1 MVLQYRSVAILAAV
15 SAFATL
21 FYLSLWSH
29 LGQVDQ
35 DTDTPRNTLWPNV
48 LNSKEHPTDQPPKH
62 QQKHAA
68 PQPEQQ
74 PQSQQQQQL
83 VSENNARVAAL
94 NTQAFASFC
103 NSRPAAT
110 KPEFASYRDWI
121 DYINNKNSKWAH
133 QKQHPLYLER
143 PLPNWVVNLTA
154 MNDKCNRLAH
164 TSAHCLSYL
173 TREHEYLI
181 PPKPKVSESQ
191 APPPA
196 TTPMNFHIFWRGPIT
211 DKLSLSAHSF
221 LFTQPLKRA
230 HLHLWI
236 DSADLPDGLP
246 EDYAQNAYAAPLI
259 KEPLNRF
266 ITIHA
271 WDQAA
276 ELAYSYGEDED
287 DSKHAL
293 EQQLMSLST
302 PEEQH
307 KPVKPVALSDEAR
320 FLILNRNGG
329 IYLDA
334 DVLLLKDMS
343 PFHDS
348 GIEFAYEWSHTR
360 MYNTAILRLYPG
372 SSVARRILDGAKNRE
387 IEILRKKLLQ
397 MQATKNKA
405 GDEDEDEDTAT
416 EKQQALAAAHGQE
429 GRKKK
434 VDIVHQP
441 NIRTKKTLSRRSSAT
456 DPEAAQL
463 LKRGEM
469 RPEEIYHPARLRTYL
484 RPQDSKIEGNGLEMM
499 PPAFFDPLWLR
510 VDHAETKETQDTD
523 LLVEDLHSFPDA
535 FTKVGAVCPGQDDA
549 IDFSAGPEVFLAGAY
564 AYHWHNNWETAIE
577 PRSWMGLMRQAYDD
591 FVNAQRPNLYGEWF
605 EEQL

>member
-29 LGQVDQ
+29 LGQAGQ
-35 DTDTPRNTLWPNV
+35 DTDSPQKALWPNV
-48 LNSKEHPTDQPPKH
+48 SHSKEHPTDQPPPQQ

-74 PQSQQQQQL
+74 PQPQQQQQQQQL

-103 NSRPAAT
+103 NS
-110 KPEFASYRDWI
+110 KPSASVSSEFASYREWI
-121 DYINNKNSKWAH
+121 DFINNKNSKWAR
-133 QKQHPLYLER
+133 QEQRPLFLER

-154 MNDKCNRLAH
+154 MNEQCNRLVH
-164 TSAHCLSYL
+164 TSAHCLNYL

-181 PPKPKVSESQ
+181 PSKVSEAR
-191 APPPA
+191 APPA
-196 TTPMNFHIFWRGPIT
+196 STPMNFHIFWRGPIT

-221 LFTQPLKRA
+221 LFTQPLQRA

-246 EDYAQNAYAAPLI
+246 EDYSQNVFAAPLV

-287 DSKHAL
+287 DSTHAL
-293 EQQLMSLST
+293 EQQLMALSS

-307 KPVKPVALSDEAR
+307 KAVKPVALSDEAR

-387 IEILRKKLLQ
+387 IEILRKKLLE
-397 MQATKNKA
+397 MQATQKKA
-405 GDEDEDEDTAT
+405 EDEDNAT
-416 EKQQALAAAHGQE
+416 EKQKQALAATHDQE

-434 VDIVHQP
+434 VDIARQP
-441 NIRTKKTLSRRSSAT
+441 KVRTKKTLSRRS
-456 DPEAAQL
+456 AAQL
-463 LKRGEM
+463 EVAQVYKRGEM

-484 RPQDSKIEGNGLEMM
+484 RPQDGKIEGNGLEMM

-510 VDHAETKETQDTD
+510 VDRAETKETQDAD

-535 FTKVGAVCPGQDDA
+535 FTKVDAVCPGQDDE

-564 AYHWHNNWETAIE
+564 AYHWHNNWVTAIE
-577 PRSWMGLMRQAYDD
+577 PRSWMGLMKQAYDD
-591 FVNAQRPNLYGEWF
+591 FVNARRPNLYGEWF

>member
-21 FYLSLWSH
+21 FYLSLWSR
-29 LGQVDQ
+29 LGQTDQ
-35 DTDTPRNTLWPNV
+35 DADGPSSSVWPNV
-48 LNSKEHPTDQPPKH
+48 LHSKEHPTDQPPQH
-62 QQKHAA
+62 QQKHTA

-74 PQSQQQQQL
+74 PQPQQQQQL

-94 NTQAFASFC
+94 NTEAFASFC
-103 NSRPAAT
+103 NSKPSGV
-110 KPEFASYRDWI
+110 KPEFASYREWI
-121 DYINNKNSKWAH
+121 DYINNKNSKWVR
-133 QKQHPLYLER
+133 QKQQHPLFLER
-143 PLPNWVVNLTA
+143 PLANWVVNLTA
-154 MNDKCNRLAH
+154 MNEQCNRLVH
-164 TSAHCLSYL
+164 TSAHCLHYL

-181 PPKPKVSESQ
+181 PSKVSEAQ
-191 APPPA
+191 AAAAAPPA
-196 TTPMNFHIFWRGPIT
+196 TDPMNFHIFWRGPIT

-246 EDYAQNAYAAPLI
+246 EDYTQNAFAAPLV

-266 ITIHA
+266 ITIHV

-276 ELAYSYGEDED
+276 EHAYSYGEDED
-287 DSKHAL
+287 DSTHAL

-302 PEEQH
+302 PGEQD

-360 MYNTAILRLYPG
+360 MYNTAILRLYPR

-387 IEILRKKLLQ
+387 MEILRKKLLQ
-397 MQATKNKA
+397 MQAASKTS
-405 GDEDEDEDTAT
+405 EDAAT
-416 EKQQALAAAHGQE
+416 EKHQALAAAQGQE
-429 GRKKK
+429 RRKKKK
-434 VDIVHQP
+434 VDIVRQP
-441 NIRTKKTLSRRSSAT
+441 KIRTKKTLLNRRSSAAH
-456 DPEAAQL
+456 PERAPL
-463 LKRGEM
+463 SKRGEM

-535 FTKVGAVCPGQDDA
+535 FTKVDAVCPGQEDDEV
-549 IDFSAGPEVFLAGAY
+549 DFSAGPEVFLAGAY

-577 PRSWMGLMRQAYDD
+577 PKSWMGLMKQAYDD
-591 FVNAQRPNLYGEWF
+591 FVNARRPNLYGEWF

>member
-29 LGQVDQ
+29 LGQADQ
-35 DTDTPRNTLWPNV
+35 DTHGPSRSIWPNI
-48 LNSKEHPTDQPPKH
+48 LHPKEHPTDQLPQQ
-62 QQKHAA
+62 QQKHTT
-68 PQPEQQ
+68 PQPGQQ
-74 PQSQQQQQL
+74 PQQQQQQHQQQQQL
-83 VSENNARVAAL
+83 VSENNARVTAL
-94 NTQAFASFC
+94 NTQAFAAFC
-103 NSRPAAT
+103 NSKPSGV
-110 KPEFASYRDWI
+110 KPEFASYREWI
-121 DYINNKNSKWAH
+121 DYINNKNSKWVREK
-133 QKQHPLYLER
+133 QQHPLFLER
-143 PLPNWVVNLTA
+143 PLANWVVNLTA
-154 MNDKCNRLAH
+154 MNDQCNRLVH
-164 TSAHCLSYL
+164 TSAHCLDYL

-181 PPKPKVSESQ
+181 PSKISE
-191 APPPA
+191 A
-196 TTPMNFHIFWRGPIT
+196 
-211 DKLSLSAHSF
+211 
-221 LFTQPLKRA
+221 QPLKRA

-236 DSADLPDGLP
+236 DSADLPDGAP
-246 EDYAQNAYAAPLI
+246 EDYTQNPYAAPLV

-266 ITIHA
+266 ITFHV

-276 ELAYSYGEDED
+276 EHAYSYGEDED
-287 DSKHAL
+287 NSTHAL
-293 EQQLMSLST
+293 ERQLMSLSS
-302 PEEQH
+302 PEEQDDQ
-307 KPVKPVALSDEAR
+307 PVKPVALSDEAR

-387 IEILRKKLLQ
+387 MEILRKKLQQ
-397 MQATKNKA
+397 MQAASETS
-405 GDEDEDEDTAT
+405 EDDVA
-416 EKQQALAAAHGQE
+416 EKQQALAAAAAAQGQKT
-429 GRKKK
+429 RPKTK
-434 VDIVHQP
+434 VEIVRQP
-441 NIRTKKTLSRRSSAT
+441 KIRTKKTLLLNRRSAAH
-456 DPEAAQL
+456 PERAQL
-463 LKRGEM
+463 SRRGEM

-510 VDHAETKETQDTD
+510 IDRAETKETQDTD
-523 LLVEDLHSFPDA
+523 RLVEDLHSFPDA
-535 FTKVGAVCPGQDDA
+535 FTNVDAVCPRQEDDEV
-549 IDFSAGPEVFLAGAY
+549 DFSAGPEVFLTGAY

-577 PRSWMGLMRQAYDD
+577 PRSWMGLMKQAYDD
-591 FVNAQRPNLYGEWF
+591 FVNARRPNLYGEWF